1 MLYIRDDDIKCAF
14 TTMMNKLI
22 YGHRYVL
29 KPLYETLNDS
39 CAEDNIN
46 RIREL
51 EILLFQN
58 AEQKETLT
66 KLMAQGYIDQVLFNR
81 ECNALSLQAENY
93 KVEKESLS
101 LNVLEGN
108 ARLTELTSLLHFVK
122 RSSMLTE
129 YDEGLF
135 KQFVKRI
142 IVFSRDEI
150 GFELKCGLLL
160 RERM

>member
-1 MLYIRDDDIKCAF
+1 MPIPF
-14 TTMMNKLI
+14 
-22 YGHRYVL
+22 
-29 KPLYETLNDS
+29 
-39 CAEDNIN
+39 DNIEVPDFP
-46 RIREL
+46 IDALPSDVGDYVVALSE
-51 EILLFQN
+51 QN
-58 AEQKETLT
+58 QTPVDMTATISLAVLSVT

-93 KVEKESLS
+93 KSEKESLS

-129 YDEGLF
+129 YDEDLF

>member
-1 MLYIRDDDIKCAF
+1 MEQHSHLE
-14 TTMMNKLI
+14 
-22 YGHRYVL
+22 L
-29 KPLYETLNDS
+29 K
-39 CAEDNIN
+39 
-46 RIREL
+46 L

-93 KVEKESLS
+93 KTEKESLS

-122 RSSMLTE
+122 RSSMLIE
-129 YDEGLF
+129 YNEDLF

-142 IVFSRDEI
+142 IVFSREEI